1 MDLNKLTHNET
12 KSNVICINPKSRNCQ
27 SFPIETFD
35 FGAIPLT
42 DNIKYLGIEIDS
54 EFNFKTHIGLSK
66 VQSKISKGVGI
77 LYKLNKHL
85 PTRTLIT
92 LYYAL
97 IFSHLMYGIIIWGST
112 YSSYLT
118 SLQTLQ
124 NKAITAL
131 AKLKPKDRVTPIPI
145 YKQYNFLKTNDM
157 YRLEIAK
164 FMHHFHSKSLPFIF
178 TDYFMYL
185 KDCHNRKTRI
195 SNHTNFFLP
204 YYSSSRLQRCIKYS
218 GVRLWNC
225 IPENIKKLAHKNFVV
240 AYKKVL
246 TDQYK

>member
-1 MDLNKLTHNET
+1 MLYHLLITLNTL
-12 KSNVICINPKSRNCQ
+12 V
-27 SFPIETFD
+27 
-35 FGAIPLT
+35 
-42 DNIKYLGIEIDS
+42 EIDS
-54 EFNFKTHIGLSK
+54 KLNFKTHISK

-77 LYKLNKHL
+77 LYKLNKLL

-92 LYYAL
+92 LHYAL
-97 IFSHLMYGIIIWGST
+97 IFPHLMYGIIIWGSI
-112 YSSYLT
+112 YLT

-124 NKAITAL
+124 HKAIRAI
-131 AKLKPKDRVTPIPI
+131 AKLKSKDRVIPI
-145 YKQYNFLKTNDM
+145 YKQYNLLKTNDI

-164 FMHHFHSKSLPFIF
+164 FMHHFQTKSLPFIF

-185 KDCHNRKTRI
+185 KDCHHHKTRI
-195 SNHTNFFLP
+195 SNCTNFFLL
-204 YYSSSRLQRCIKYS
+204 YYLSSQLQCCIKYS

-225 IPENIKKLAHKNFVV
+225 IPENIKKLAHKNFLV